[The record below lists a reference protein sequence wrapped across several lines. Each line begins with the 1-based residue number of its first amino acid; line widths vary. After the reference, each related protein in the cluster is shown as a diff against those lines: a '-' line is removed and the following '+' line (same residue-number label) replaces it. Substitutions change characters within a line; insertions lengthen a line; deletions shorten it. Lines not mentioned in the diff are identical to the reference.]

1 MRHKGDAINYFL
13 IIYKVSDFISSS
25 KLYFSKKNI

>member
-13 IIYKVSDFISSS
+13 IIYKVRVFISYS
-25 KLYFSKKNI
+25 KLYFSEKNI